1 MSEWYYAH
9 GGEQKGPVPV
19 SELQRLASTGDFDPA
34 SDLVWRDGMDDWKPA
49 SAVEELTAA
58 LQPARE
64 APPEATTG
72 AEPAPPAAGDFNPY
86 AAPAAPET
94 VMASSGMPEGERQEI
109 PPGSD
114 PLQVGACI
122 SRGFDLMKTNFGMVI
137 AVVVIFGAISWGVGS
152 VLGGIEAALGGGVE
166 PGFEINPQTGELEPT
181 TPDITPAQVM
191 VSIVTNL
198 INQFVSVFLALGMTR
213 IGLNI
218 VDGKEFTIGMMFGE
232 ASKLLRAFV
241 ASLIYGFG
249 VAIGLLLLIVPGIY
263 IALRFGQ
270 YQTAIVDRDMGVIE
284 SLAYSSR
291 ITEGQKWPLLGLWVL
306 SFLIVIAGVLALC
319 VGVIF
324 AYPIV
329 WLAASVA
336 YRWMQ
341 YGSGVAQPRA

>member
-49 SAVEELTAA
+49 STVEELTTAF
-58 LQPARE
+58 QPASE
-64 APPEATTG
+64 APPAEPAG
-72 AEPAPPAAGDFNPY
+72 AEPDPAAAGDFNPY
-86 AAPAAPET
+86 TAPAAPDT
-94 VMASSGMPEGERQEI
+94 VMPEGADQEI

-122 SRGFDLMKTNFGMVI
+122 SRGFELMKTNLGMVI
-137 AVVVIFGAISWGVGS
+137 AVVVIFGAISWGLGS
-152 VLGGIEAALGGGVE
+152 VLGGIEAALGGGIE

-191 VSIVTNL
+191 VSIVTSL
-198 INQFVSVFLALGMTR
+198 INQLVSVFLALGMTR

-218 VDGKEFTIGMMFGE
+218 VDGREFSIGMMFGE
-232 ASKLLRAFV
+232 ASKLLRAFL
-241 ASLIYGFG
+241 ASLIYGFA

-270 YQTAIVDRDMGVIE
+270 YSTAIVDRDMGVIE

-306 SFLIVIAGVLALC
+306 SFLIIIAGVIALC
-319 VGVIF
+319 VGLIF

-329 WLAASVA
+329 WLAALVA

-341 YGSGVAQPRA
+341 YGSVVVRPAN